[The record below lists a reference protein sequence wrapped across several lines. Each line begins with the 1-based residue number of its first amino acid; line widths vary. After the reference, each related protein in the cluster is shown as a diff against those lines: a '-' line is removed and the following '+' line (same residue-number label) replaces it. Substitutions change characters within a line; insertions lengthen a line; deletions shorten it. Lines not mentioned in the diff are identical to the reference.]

1 MIPEAEYKNIMS
13 LMPLLCVD
21 GVLIGPDNKFLLV
34 KRNNEP
40 LKGSWWV
47 PGGRVLKGETLED
60 AFIRKMQEE
69 IGIVLSRSN
78 LECLGFFEATSME
91 HDRTEDGLLH
101 SVSIVF
107 SANIGHV
114 DFILDDQS
122 TDYSFFDELPTEFK
136 IHQFREGLAP

>member
-1 MIPEAEYKNIMS
+1 MIPEVEYKNIMS

-69 IGIVLSRSN
+69 VGIDLNRSDID
-78 LECLGFFEATSME
+78 CLGFFEATSMA
-91 HDRTEDGLLH
+91 HDRTEDGVLH

-107 SANIGHV
+107 SANIEQVGFV
-114 DFILDDQS
+114 LDDQS
-122 TDYSFFDELPTEFK
+122 TEFSFFDELPAEFN
-136 IHQFREGLAP
+136 IRAFSRGF